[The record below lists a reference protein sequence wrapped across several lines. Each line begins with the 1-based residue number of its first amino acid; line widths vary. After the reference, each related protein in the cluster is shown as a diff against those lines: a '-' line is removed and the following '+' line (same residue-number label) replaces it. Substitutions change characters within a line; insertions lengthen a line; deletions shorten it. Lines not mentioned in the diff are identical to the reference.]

1 MDLHDTVFQDSCF
14 ETRIHREETEDLQ
27 IGVKAIIVISI
38 TIVIIVLIYNV
49 AYQVNRVFQYK
60 YYRMVQS
67 KEASVED

>member
-38 TIVIIVLIYNV
+38 TIVIFVLIYNV
-49 AYQVNRVFQYK
+49 AYQVSRVLQYK
-60 YYRMVQS
+60 HYWTEKS
-67 KEASVED
+67 KETDD

>member
-49 AYQVNRVFQYK
+49 AYQVNRVF
-60 YYRMVQS
+60 
-67 KEASVED
+67 

>member
-38 TIVIIVLIYNV
+38 TIVIFVLIYNV
-49 AYQVNRVFQYK
+49 AYQVRSFNINITGLKVKRHQL
-60 YYRMVQS
+60 MIN
-67 KEASVED
+67 

>member
-38 TIVIIVLIYNV
+38 TIVIFVLIYNV
-49 AYQVNRVFQYK
+49 AYQVRSFNINITRLKVKRHQL
-60 YYRMVQS
+60 MIN
-67 KEASVED
+67 